1 MTVDA
6 VVELMRG
13 ESPIHAVPL
22 GSRPLAVGRGTANDL
37 VIPDETVSW
46 HHALV
51 WEEGGWVWIRD
62 LGARNGTF
70 HNGTRVAGATRLADG
85 DLLRL
90 GPDVVLRLRIR
101 GEQSATVGQLI
112 LEDLES
118 GLRFPLRRDRFVIGS
133 GKDADLFVEGAAGRL
148 ATVLVHAGGEV
159 WLGLDQGLDGEVD
172 DRALE
177 LDVAFEVAGRR
188 LCLRE
193 ESGTHAPTVEAE
205 RARYPYKAIATL
217 NGPTGPEAR
226 VVDLASGTSCMVE
239 AGNRAVLLY
248 LLARQVQQD
257 RAEGKPQDQIGWCS
271 DHDVAVGIWGAVQ
284 SSMDG
289 NSLHV
294 LIYRVRR
301 ELSDAGFDPW
311 FIEKKRRFLRARL
324 SQVELD

>member
-1 MTVDA
+1 MNVDA

-13 ESPIHAVPL
+13 ASPIHSVPL
-22 GSRPLAVGRGTANDL
+22 GSRPLAIGRGTANDL

-51 WEEGGWVWIRD
+51 WEEGGWVWARD

-70 HNGTRVAGATRLADG
+70 HNDTRVTGATRLADG
-85 DLLRL
+85 DRLRL

-101 GEQSATVGQLI
+101 GEHSQELSQLV

-118 GLRFPLRRDRFVIGS
+118 GLRFPLRRDRFVVGG
-133 GKDADLFVEGAAGRL
+133 GKDADLFVEGASGRL
-148 ATVLVHAGGEV
+148 ATILVHPGGEV
-159 WLGLDQGLDGEVD
+159 WLGLDRDVDGDFD

-177 LDVAFEVAGRR
+177 VDQPFDVDGRR
-188 LCLRE
+188 LCLRAE
-193 ESGTHAPTVEAE
+193 TGAHAPTVEAE

-226 VVDLASGTSCMVE
+226 VVDLGSGSSCMVE

-248 LLARQVQQD
+248 ILARQVQQD
-257 RAEGKPQDQIGWCS
+257 RADGKPQDQIGWCS
-271 DHDVAVGIWGAVQ
+271 DHDVSVGIWGAAQ

-311 FIEKKRRFLRARL
+311 FIEKKRRYLRARL